1 MQSGAHKKEAA
12 GLEGSRGLVR
22 SLVVRRDDQNRARCE
37 PDHPLTGR
45 AEHKVCERAMPAGSR
60 DDEICVAFS
69 CHFRDGLGGLA
80 DRRLHVDFRVKSG
93 GLQIGHLQT
102 YPALETILIE
112 MNWLRAPTHDHQFID
127 VRDDNL

>member
-69 CHFRDGLGGLA
+69 CHFRDGLAALPTVDCMWISA
-80 DRRLHVDFRVKSG
+80 SSPAAFRSATCRR
-93 GLQIGHLQT
+93 T
-102 YPALETILIE
+102 
-112 MNWLRAPTHDHQFID
+112 LRW
-127 VRDDNL
+127 RRSSSR